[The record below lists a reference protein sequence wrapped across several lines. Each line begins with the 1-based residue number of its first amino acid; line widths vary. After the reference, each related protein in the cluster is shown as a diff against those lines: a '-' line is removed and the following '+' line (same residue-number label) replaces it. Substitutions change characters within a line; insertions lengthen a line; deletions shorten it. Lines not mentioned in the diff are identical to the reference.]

1 MRLDLYLVNENY
13 FESRNKA
20 QEEIKNGN
28 IKVDGKVI
36 TKPSFELD
44 GGTIEV
50 INSCPYVSRGG
61 YKLEG
66 AIKLFKLNFD
76 DKIVLDI
83 GSSTGGFTDCS
94 LQNGAKLVYSVDVG
108 SNQLHES
115 LRNNPRVKV
124 YENTNIKDFNIGD
137 KVDIIVMDVSFV
149 SIEYLISDIDKF
161 IDDDTLFVTLIKP
174 QFEIGKIHIKNGIVK
189 DKKLYLE
196 VLNNIS
202 NELSKYNLGI
212 EKIASSPI
220 LGGSGNKEFLALIK
234 RNIKTN
240 INFREFL
247 KGEYYAKGTIC

>member
-1 MRLDLYLVNENY
+1 
-13 FESRNKA
+13 
-20 QEEIKNGN
+20 
-28 IKVDGKVI
+28 
-36 TKPSFELD
+36 
-44 GGTIEV
+44 
-50 INSCPYVSRGG
+50 
-61 YKLEG
+61 
-66 AIKLFKLNFD
+66 
-76 DKIVLDI
+76 
-83 GSSTGGFTDCS
+83 
-94 LQNGAKLVYSVDVG
+94 
-108 SNQLHES
+108 
-115 LRNNPRVKV
+115 
-124 YENTNIKDFNIGD
+124 
-137 KVDIIVMDVSFV
+137 MDVSFV

-174 QFEIGKIHIKNGIVK
+174 QFEVGKIHIKNGIVK

-247 KGEYYAKGTIC
+247 KGE